1 VTASIQIPSENVP
14 TSTKKRKSRV
24 VRVLG
29 RIGIGI
35 LILFILIASFH
46 WIAFAVEGRELENG
60 NGYGD
65 FVTVNGEQM
74 SYRIDGTGEN
84 VIVLLGAMGMASPV
98 LEYEP
103 LTAELA
109 KSHTVVTLEYF
120 GYGRSSKTSKER
132 TIENIAAEVH
142 SAIWQLGY
150 SKYTLMG
157 HSVGGLYGLYYAN
170 QYPDEL
176 AGFVGLDP
184 TVPQQIASASPGDG
198 DSAVSNARFYR
209 ALINVG
215 IGRIW
220 TMLDPSIV
228 VNDARLSSRDRDN
241 VRIMYLHNLMS
252 HTLVNEEQH
261 FYQNLVATQGMT
273 FPQSVPVLTLRATET
288 ETEFPD
294 FALWDQ
300 ELLGGSQF
308 DTVKPWPGGHGT
320 GTWPDPTT
328 TANDIAAWEARV
340 NS

>member
-1 VTASIQIPSENVP
+1 MTANIQIPSENVP
-14 TSTKKRKSRV
+14 PAIKKRKSRV
-24 VRVLG
+24 ARVLG

-35 LILFILIASFH
+35 LILFVLIASFH
-46 WIAFAVEGRELENG
+46 WISFAMENSALESD
-60 NGYGD
+60 GYGD

-74 SYRIDGTGEN
+74 SYRIDGTGES
-84 VIVLLGAMGMASPV
+84 VIVLLSGMGMAAPV
-98 LEYEP
+98 LEYGP

-109 KSHTVVTLEYF
+109 KSHTVVTLEFF
-120 GYGRSSKTSKER
+120 GYGRSSKTSTER
-132 TIENIAAEVH
+132 TVENIASEVH
-142 SAIWQLGY
+142 SAIAQLGY

-170 QYPDEL
+170 QYPNEL

-184 TVPQQIASASPGDG
+184 TVPQQVASASPADG

-209 ALINVG
+209 ALINTG

-228 VNDARLSSRDRDN
+228 VNDARLSSEDRDQ
-241 VRIMYLHNLMS
+241 VRVMYLHNLVS

-261 FYQNLVATQGMT
+261 FYENLVATQGMT
-273 FPQSVPVLTLRATET
+273 FPQSVPVLLLRATET
-288 ETEFPD
+288 ATEFPD

-300 ELLGGSQF
+300 ELLGGNQF

-320 GTWPDPTT
+320 GTWPDPAT

>member
-1 VTASIQIPSENVP
+1 M
-14 TSTKKRKSRV
+14 RGRV
-24 VRVLG
+24 GRVLG

-35 LILFILIASFH
+35 LILFLTIASFH
-46 WIAFAVEGRELENG
+46 WISFALESRELTNAD
-60 NGYGD
+60 GYGD

-74 SYRIDGTGEN
+74 SYRIDGTGGN
-84 VIVLLGAMGMASPV
+84 VIVLLSGMGMASPV
-98 LEYEP
+98 LEYQP

-132 TIENIAAEVH
+132 TIENIVAEVH
-142 SAIWQLGY
+142 SAISQLGY

-170 QYPDEL
+170 QYPNEL
-176 AGFVGLDP
+176 TGFVGLDP
-184 TVPQQIASASPGDG
+184 TVPQQIASASPTDG
-198 DSAVSNARFYR
+198 DSAVSDARFYR
-209 ALINVG
+209 ALLNTG

-220 TMLDPSIV
+220 TMLDPTIV
-228 VNDARLSSRDRDN
+228 VNDARLSSADRDK

-252 HTLVNEEQH
+252 QTLVNEELH
-261 FYQNLVATQGMT
+261 FYQNLVATKGMT
-273 FPQSVPVLTLRATET
+273 FPQSVPVLMLRATET

-300 ELLGGSQF
+300 ELLGGNQF

-328 TANDIAAWEARV
+328 TVNDIAAWEARV

>member
-1 VTASIQIPSENVP
+1 ME
-14 TSTKKRKSRV
+14 K
-24 VRVLG
+24 G
-29 RIGIGI
+29 
-35 LILFILIASFH
+35 
-46 WIAFAVEGRELENG
+46 ELENAD
-60 NGYGD
+60 GYGD

-74 SYRIDGTGEN
+74 SYRIDGGGED
-84 VIVLLGAMGMASPV
+84 VIVLLSGMGMAAPV

-109 KSHTVVTLEYF
+109 KSHTVVTLEFF

-132 TIENIAAEVH
+132 TIENITAEVH
-142 SAIWQLGY
+142 SAIAQLGY
-150 SKYTLMG
+150 SKYMLMG

-176 AGFVGLDP
+176 TGFVGLDP
-184 TVPQQIASASPGDG
+184 TVPQQIAYASPADA

-209 ALINVG
+209 TLINTG
-215 IGRIW
+215 LGRIW

-228 VNDARLSSRDRDN
+228 VDDGRLSSGARDK
-241 VRIMYLHNLMS
+241 VRIMYLHNFVS

-261 FYQNLVATQGMT
+261 FYQNLVATEGMT

-288 ETEFPD
+288 ETAFPE

-300 ELLGGSQF
+300 ELLGGNQF
-308 DTVKPWPGGHGT
+308 NTVKPWPGGHGT

-328 TANDIAAWEARV
+328 TASDIAAWEARV